1 MRRGLPGAFFTII
14 VAHLALYRKYRSQTF
29 SDLVG
34 QDHVVRTL
42 KNAVSQGKFSHAYL
56 FTGPR
61 GTGKTSTARL
71 LAKSL
76 NCPNSKQ
83 GEPCGE
89 CEICS
94 SIAEG
99 SALDVVEIDAAS
111 ESGVDDVRESIVQ
124 AVEYQPA
131 VCRFRIFIIDEVH
144 DLSNKAFDALL
155 KTIEEPP
162 SHIVFVLATTELAKV
177 PPTIRSRCQR
187 FEFHRGSLADL
198 IGRLEHVAKAEG
210 AEFEPAALSA
220 IARMADGGYR
230 DALTLLEQ
238 AILTADGPLTL
249 SHVYS
254 QLGLLSDEMAD
265 GMLEAIKQGDASKI
279 LTLTDEIYQ
288 TGRDPRT
295 ILEALLHRV
304 SSLTRAKLGLE
315 EEGRDASRGAL
326 LNDAASRYESEDLL
340 SLRAGIAEIH
350 KVIRDISLPR
360 LWLESELI
368 RLSRNLGVPVPAAAP
383 PRAQAP
389 REVPVIP
396 QAREEAPPQTKTAA
410 PTPVSQPDPPKKPTP
425 VGAAPPKGEGN
436 VPPPPV
442 MDPLPPTA
450 GTEETEKAWQLLRSH
465 FGSVSRKAQ
474 ARLETTRVLSVD
486 NAVATVVFDR
496 VSDYDMFMEAKKMKA
511 AVADI
516 WTTMTGGAIALNFAA
531 AGSGLKMAP
540 VKEVTAVEL
549 PLEGEALMQALRQAF
564 EPEQQ

>member
-1 MRRGLPGAFFTII
+1 M
-14 VAHLALYRKYRSQTF
+14 
-29 SDLVG
+29 
-34 QDHVVRTL
+34 VRTL
-42 KNAVSQGKFSHAYL
+42 KNAVAQGKFSHAYL

-76 NCPNSKQ
+76 NCLNLNH
-83 GEPCGE
+83 GEPCGG
-89 CEICS
+89 CEICL

-162 SHIVFVLATTELAKV
+162 AHIVFVLATTELAKV

-187 FEFHRGSLADL
+187 FEFHRGSLSDL

-210 AEFEPAALSA
+210 AEFEPAAISA

-238 AILTADGPLTL
+238 AILTAEGPLTL
-249 SHVYS
+249 SHVYA

-265 GMLEAIKQGDASKI
+265 GMLEAVKNGDAVKI

-288 TGRDPRT
+288 TGRDPRS

-315 EEGRDASRGAL
+315 DEGRDAGRGAL
-326 LNDAASRYESEDLL
+326 LNEAASRYESEELL
-340 SLRAGIAEIH
+340 SIRSGIAEIH
-350 KVIRDISLPR
+350 KAIRDISLPR

-368 RLSRNLGVPVPAAAP
+368 RLSKGLRAPQPVAPAAP
-383 PRAQAP
+383 SRVHLAP
-389 REVPVIP
+389 REAAVPAPVK
-396 QAREEAPPQTKTAA
+396 EADPPQPKVASPS
-410 PTPVSQPDPPKKPTP
+410 PTPVSQPTSVSRPTP
-425 VGAAPPKGEGN
+425 VGGSAPKGETE
-436 VPPPPV
+436 VPPPPA
-442 MDPLPPTA
+442 MEPLPKTA
-450 GTEETEKAWQLLRSH
+450 GMAETEKAWQLLRSH
-465 FGSVSRKAQ
+465 LGSVSRKAQ

-496 VSDYDMFMEAKKMKA
+496 VSDYDMFMEAKKMKT
-511 AVADI
+511 AVAEI

-564 EPEQQ
+564 EPEQK

>member
-1 MRRGLPGAFFTII
+1 M
-14 VAHLALYRKYRSQTF
+14 
-29 SDLVG
+29 
-34 QDHVVRTL
+34 VRTL

-76 NCPNSKQ
+76 NCLNSKH

-89 CEICS
+89 CEICL

-162 SHIVFVLATTELAKV
+162 AHIVFVLATTELAKV

-187 FEFHRGSLADL
+187 FEFHRGSLSDL
-198 IGRLEHVAKAEG
+198 IGRLEYVAKAEG
-210 AEFEPAALSA
+210 AEFEPAAISA

-249 SHVYS
+249 SHVYA

-265 GMLEAIKQGDASKI
+265 SMLEAVRNGDAVKI

-288 TGRDPRT
+288 TGRDPRS

-315 EEGRDASRGAL
+315 DEGRDASRGAL
-326 LNDAASRYESEDLL
+326 LNEAASRYDSEELL
-340 SLRAGIAEIH
+340 SIRSGIAEIH
-350 KVIRDISLPR
+350 KAIRDISLPR

-368 RLSRNLGVPVPAAAP
+368 RLSKGLRAPLPAAVAPSRVQPAPHEAPAAAP
-383 PRAQAP
+383 
-389 REVPVIP
+389 VK
-396 QAREEAPPQTKTAA
+396 EADPPQPKVASPA
-410 PTPVSQPDPPKKPTP
+410 PTPVSQPTSVSRPTP
-425 VGAAPPKGEGN
+425 VGGTAPKGEGE
-436 VPPPPV
+436 VPPPPA
-442 MDPLPPTA
+442 MDPLPSSA
-450 GTEETEKAWQLLRSH
+450 GAAETEKAWQLLRGH
-465 FGSVSRKAQ
+465 LGSVSRKAQ

-511 AVADI
+511 AVAEI

-549 PLEGEALMQALRQAF
+549 PLEGEALMQAFRQTF
-564 EPEQQ
+564 ESEQK